1 MLRVQKS
8 QSQPPE
14 DNRSSEEVIKSERC
28 AIPREVYNDIA
39 IIASAQKKSNCEV
52 QIEALKEWTG
62 LKKLQAECTAAVA
75 EGVRDDRC
83 VNSK

>member
-39 IIASAQKKSNCEV
+39 ILIKFV
-52 QIEALKEWTG
+52 TG
-62 LKKLQAECTAAVA
+62 INFKGDGE
-75 EGVRDDRC
+75 
-83 VNSK
+83 